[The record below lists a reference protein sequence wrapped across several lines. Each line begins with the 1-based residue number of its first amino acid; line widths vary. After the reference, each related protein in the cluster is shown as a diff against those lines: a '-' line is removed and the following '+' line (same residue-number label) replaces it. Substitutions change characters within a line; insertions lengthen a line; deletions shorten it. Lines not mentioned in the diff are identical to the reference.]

1 MDQISCSHKNIC
13 LDNNYHDVVAATD
26 DSLEAQKALSE
37 NFELKKLSYQDLIA
51 DLSLLIQDDLC
62 IIRSNANQEL
72 LAASVCSPS
81 YWNVK

>member
-1 MDQISCSHKNIC
+1 M

-26 DSLEAQKALSE
+26 NSLGAQKVLSE
-37 NFELKKLSYQDLIA
+37 NFELKKIYKDLIA

-72 LAASVCSPS
+72 LAASICSPS
-81 YWNVK
+81 YWNVKSKIGKPLERNP